1 MSSATDIAKAV
12 KRVDAP
18 KKVIGEATYAGE
30 FFLPDM
36 LYGWVVSSPI
46 ARGEISSVKDAEALA
61 LPGVHAVLTHLN
73 APALSQKDEDWQDDV
88 APGGSPFKPFQSAE
102 VVYSGQPLA
111 LVVADSLELARY
123 ASRLVSFEFQSKE
136 HQTDASVPMA
146 PSKEASSGKMGFQPP
161 PDTRGEPDQVW
172 KDAASKMEADYVIP
186 AQHHNPMEP
195 HATLAR
201 WEGDRL
207 TVWSKTQGVVNSRN
221 FLAAIFQMDPSKV
234 EVKSPFVGGAFG
246 SGLRPQYQVVL
257 AAMAAKNLG
266 RPVRVTLTRP
276 QMFTF
281 GHRPYTTQ
289 TVKLATAPD
298 HSLSALVHE
307 VKEET
312 SQFEDY
318 TETVVNWSGTL
329 YRCPNASFDH
339 RLVPVDLYTPLDMRA
354 PGGATGV
361 HALEC
366 AIDEMAYEIGQ
377 DPLAF
382 RLANDSE
389 VDGNDGKPYSSK
401 KLKECLQQAS
411 EKFGWAKRTMAPGS
425 MSDGNEL
432 IGWGV
437 ASGIWE
443 VMYMPA
449 SVKARLTAEG
459 QLTISTASSDIGT
472 GTYTIITQLAS
483 EYAGVPLEKIDVK
496 IGDSSLPEAPLQ
508 GGSMTAAS
516 IGTAVQRACF
526 LLVEELVK
534 LKEKNQLKGS
544 LTPSQILRELGET
557 ELEVTAYNA
566 PDGLSGDFAKYAHT
580 ASFVEVRV
588 DRDLGSIRVSRV
600 VTATAAGRILNA
612 RTARSQVA
620 GCVVWGIGFALS
632 EESVVDHRY
641 GRFINHDLA
650 EYHVAVNADVPD
662 AEVIFVHE
670 DDPLIN
676 PLGVKGIGEVGLV
689 GLSAAI
695 ANAVFHATGKRV
707 RTLPIQLD
715 DLL

>member
-1 MSSATDIAKAV
+1 
-12 KRVDAP
+12 
-18 KKVIGEATYAGE
+18 
-30 FFLPDM
+30 
-36 LYGWVVSSPI
+36 
-46 ARGEISSVKDAEALA
+46 
-61 LPGVHAVLTHLN
+61 
-73 APALSQKDEDWQDDV
+73 
-88 APGGSPFKPFQSAE
+88 
-102 VVYSGQPLA
+102 
-111 LVVADSLELARY
+111 
-123 ASRLVSFEFQSKE
+123 
-136 HQTDASVPMA
+136 
-146 PSKEASSGKMGFQPP
+146 
-161 PDTRGEPDQVW
+161 
-172 KDAASKMEADYVIP
+172 
-186 AQHHNPMEP
+186 
-195 HATLAR
+195 
-201 WEGDRL
+201 
-207 TVWSKTQGVVNSRN
+207 
-221 FLAAIFQMDPSKV
+221 
-234 EVKSPFVGGAFG
+234 
-246 SGLRPQYQVVL
+246 
-257 AAMAAKNLG
+257 
-266 RPVRVTLTRP
+266 
-276 QMFTF
+276 
-281 GHRPYTTQ
+281 
-289 TVKLATAPD
+289 
-298 HSLSALVHE
+298 
-307 VKEET
+307 
-312 SQFEDY
+312 
-318 TETVVNWSGTL
+318 
-329 YRCPNASFDH
+329 
-339 RLVPVDLYTPLDMRA
+339 
-354 PGGATGV
+354 
-361 HALEC
+361 
-366 AIDEMAYEIGQ
+366 
-377 DPLAF
+377 
-382 RLANDSE
+382 
-389 VDGNDGKPYSSK
+389 
-401 KLKECLQQAS
+401 
-411 EKFGWAKRTMAPGS
+411 